1 MSPYLFSSF
10 LSFAE
15 TNQDMQECKREKYI
29 SLYYNPNNNA
39 PDQVGNS
46 DSFMTDVMDQSS
58 SLAASRYMSS
68 DFDFDFE
75 MHMGETYGKLM
86 TLYSSNVTAAL
97 GLPFVFK
104 WDQLNS
110 RKLTFEEKKEMMND
124 ELAELKTN
132 LTIDKSNISAAI
144 RRKTSAPDYRTS
156 SSGLGCFG
164 ITLLVISLSLI
175 VYADCTGCRQSQ
187 KKSRKKRIYCR
198 KKGNRC

>member
-97 GLPFVFK
+97 GLPFGMYLLYSYYK
-104 WDQLNS
+104 KTITYNS
-110 RKLTFEEKKEMMND
+110 KKVYNTQKMIKIYKKKY
-124 ELAELKTN
+124 LKFNKYLQWIT
-132 LTIDKSNISAAI
+132 
-144 RRKTSAPDYRTS
+144 
-156 SSGLGCFG
+156 
-164 ITLLVISLSLI
+164 ITLRKILEGYS
-175 VYADCTGCRQSQ
+175 
-187 KKSRKKRIYCR
+187 KS
-198 KKGNRC
+198 